1 MYSYFNNMQP
11 NKYRNENNENNE
23 NKLWLEVSNTKP
35 NKQNSVNDL
44 MHSHISAI
52 HNLTNGMQMN

>member
-11 NKYRNENNENNE
+11 NKYNNE
-23 NKLWLEVSNTKP
+23 NKLWLEVSNTQP

-44 MHSHISAI
+44 MHSHITTI

>member
-35 NKQNSVNDL
+35 NK
-44 MHSHISAI
+44 
-52 HNLTNGMQMN
+52 